1 LTGSEGPMVG
11 QQTIQR
17 EELNGVE
24 ERRELGQDCGPR
36 RSFQEPGTRSRFPV
50 IRLRSAFAVL
60 PIG

>member
-1 LTGSEGPMVG
+1 MVG

-24 ERRELGQDCGPR
+24 ERCELGQDCGPR

-50 IRLRSAFAVL
+50 IRLRSSFAVL